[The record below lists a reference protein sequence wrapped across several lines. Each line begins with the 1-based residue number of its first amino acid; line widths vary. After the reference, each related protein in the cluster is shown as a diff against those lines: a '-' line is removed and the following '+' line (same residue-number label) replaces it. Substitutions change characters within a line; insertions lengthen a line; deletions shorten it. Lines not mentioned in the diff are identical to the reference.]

1 MKHSELVCINDYLKQ
16 YRKISSIYRV
26 DDSVL
31 RIIFEA
37 GEPLFVDL
45 GRGDSYMFFKED
57 FKQAKRY
64 TAPFDV
70 LLAKRFANAKI
81 ESMEVEEGNRIW
93 RIGVLA
99 SSSYKAMRTTLQLEF
114 TGRNTNA
121 IILDENEVVLEAM
134 RHIDS
139 SVSFRSVKVNEV
151 LEKLPPKEL
160 KEKPFVLGG
169 SIEEYLKA
177 SYEKRLHVK
186 LEEIKK
192 QKIAQVEKKITKLTQ
207 AIDALENE
215 EELMVKSDEAQK
227 EATLVLAHLHT
238 NVMKGYQESVTLL
251 DFEGNEVTIH
261 LPQAQSPQ
269 MAANM
274 LFKKSK
280 KLRQKALSVHRQKE
294 NLEEKRLF
302 LERMVGVINAAHDP
316 EEIHILVPK
325 QRKSKQKGDESNLYE
340 TFLLEGYRI
349 LLGKNEKG
357 NIALLQ
363 EAKKNDIWLH
373 VKDMPSSHV
382 IICTE
387 KQNVPEA
394 VLIFA
399 AKLCVEFSMSQKG
412 GYLVDYTKRK
422 NVKPFDGANVAYEE
436 YQTLKIYKE

>member
-1 MKHSELVCINDYLKQ
+1 MKYSELICINNYLKQ
-16 YRKISSIYRV
+16 YHKISSIYRV

-37 GEPLFVDL
+37 GEPLFIDL

-70 LLAKRFANAKI
+70 LLGKRFSNAKI
-81 ESMEVEEGNRIW
+81 ESMDVEEGNRIW
-93 RIGVLA
+93 RICVLA
-99 SSSYKAMRTTLQLEF
+99 SSSYKALRTTLQLEF

-121 IILDENEVVLEAM
+121 IILDQNEVVLEAL

-139 SVSFRSVKVNEV
+139 SVSFRSVKVGEA
-151 LEKLPPKEL
+151 LEALPPKEL
-160 KEKPFVLGG
+160 KEKPFECEG
-169 SIEEYLKA
+169 SIEAYLKA

-192 QKIAQVEKKITKLTQ
+192 QKIAQVVKKITKLTQ
-207 AIDALENE
+207 AIDGLENE
-215 EELMVKSDEAQK
+215 EDLYAQS
-227 EATLVLAHLHT
+227 EIANHHGTLVLANLHT
-238 NVMKGYQESVTLL
+238 IKGYQEAVNLH
-251 DFEGNEVTIH
+251 DFEGKEVTIC
-261 LPQAQSPQ
+261 LPQAQTPQ
-269 MAANM
+269 MAANL

-302 LERMVGVINAAHDP
+302 LERMVNVINAARDP
-316 EEIHILVPK
+316 EEIQILVPK
-325 QRKSKQKGDESNLYE
+325 QRKSKQKGDEGSYYE

-363 EAKKNDIWLH
+363 EAKKSDIWLH

-387 KQNVPEA
+387 KQNVPES

-399 AKLCVEFSMSQKG
+399 AKLCVEFSMPQKG

>member
-1 MKHSELVCINDYLKQ
+1 M
-16 YRKISSIYRV
+16 
-26 DDSVL
+26 

-37 GEPLFVDL
+37 GEPLFIDL

-70 LLAKRFANAKI
+70 LLGKRFSNAKI

-93 RIGVLA
+93 RICVLA
-99 SSSYKAMRTTLQLEF
+99 SSSYKALRTTLQLEF

-121 IILDENEVVLEAM
+121 IILDENEVVLEAL

-139 SVSFRSVKVNEV
+139 SVSFRSVKVGEA
-151 LEKLPPKEL
+151 LEALPPKEL
-160 KEKPFVLGG
+160 KEKPFECQG
-169 SIEEYLKA
+169 SIEAYLKA

-192 QKIAQVEKKITKLTQ
+192 QKIAQVVKKITKLTQ
-207 AIDALENE
+207 AIDGLENE
-215 EELMVKSDEAQK
+215 EDLYAQS
-227 EATLVLAHLHT
+227 EIANHHGTLVLANLHT
-238 NVMKGYQESVTLL
+238 IKGYQEAVTLH
-251 DFEGNEVTIH
+251 DFEGKEVTIC
-261 LPQAQSPQ
+261 LPQAQTPQ
-269 MAANM
+269 MAANL

-294 NLEEKRLF
+294 NLEEKQLF
-302 LERMVGVINAAHDP
+302 LERMVNVINAARDP
-316 EEIHILVPK
+316 EEIQILVPK
-325 QRKSKQKGDESNLYE
+325 QRKSKQKGDEGSYYE

-363 EAKKNDIWLH
+363 EAKKSDIWLH

-387 KQNVPEA
+387 KQNVPES

-399 AKLCVEFSMSQKG
+399 AKLCVEFSMPQKG

>member
-1 MKHSELVCINDYLKQ
+1 MKYSELICINNYLKQ
-16 YRKISSIYRV
+16 YHKISSIYRV

-37 GEPLFVDL
+37 GEPLFIDL

-70 LLAKRFANAKI
+70 LLGKRFSNAKI
-81 ESMEVEEGNRIW
+81 ESMDVEEGNRIW
-93 RIGVLA
+93 RICVLA
-99 SSSYKAMRTTLQLEF
+99 SSSYKALRSTLQLEF

-121 IILDENEVVLEAM
+121 IILDENEVVLEAL

-139 SVSFRSVKVNEV
+139 SVSFRSVKVGEA
-151 LEKLPPKEL
+151 LEALPPKEL
-160 KEKPFVLGG
+160 KEKPFECEG
-169 SIEEYLKA
+169 SIEAYLKA

-192 QKIAQVEKKITKLTQ
+192 QKIAQVVKKITKLTQ
-207 AIDALENE
+207 AIDGLENE
-215 EELMVKSDEAQK
+215 EDLYAQS
-227 EATLVLAHLHT
+227 EIANHHGTLVLANLHT
-238 NVMKGYQESVTLL
+238 IKGYQEAVTLH
-251 DFEGNEVTIH
+251 DFEGKEVTIC
-261 LPQAQSPQ
+261 LPQAQTPQ
-269 MAANM
+269 MAANL

-302 LERMVGVINAAHDP
+302 LERMVNVINAARDP
-316 EEIHILVPK
+316 EEIQILVPK
-325 QRKSKQKGDESNLYE
+325 QRKSKQKGDEGSYYE

-363 EAKKNDIWLH
+363 EAKKSDIWLH

-387 KQNVPEA
+387 KQNVPES

-399 AKLCVEFSMSQKG
+399 AKLCVEFSMPQKG

>member
-1 MKHSELVCINDYLKQ
+1 MKYSELICINNYLKQ
-16 YRKISSIYRV
+16 YHKISSIYRV

-37 GEPLFVDL
+37 GEPLFIDL

-70 LLAKRFANAKI
+70 LLGKRFSNAKI
-81 ESMEVEEGNRIW
+81 ESMDVEEGNRIW
-93 RIGVLA
+93 RICVLA
-99 SSSYKAMRTTLQLEF
+99 SSSYKALRTTLQLEF

-121 IILDENEVVLEAM
+121 IILDENEVVLEAL

-139 SVSFRSVKVNEV
+139 SVSFRSVKVGEA
-151 LEKLPPKEL
+151 LEALPPKEL
-160 KEKPFVLGG
+160 KEKPFECEG
-169 SIEEYLKA
+169 SIEAYLKA

-192 QKIAQVEKKITKLTQ
+192 QKIAQVVKKITKLTQ
-207 AIDALENE
+207 AIDGLENE
-215 EELMVKSDEAQK
+215 EDLYAQS
-227 EATLVLAHLHT
+227 EIANHHGTLVLANLHT
-238 NVMKGYQESVTLL
+238 IKGYQEAVTLH
-251 DFEGNEVTIH
+251 DFEGKEVTIC
-261 LPQAQSPQ
+261 LPQAQTPQ
-269 MAANM
+269 MAANL

-302 LERMVGVINAAHDP
+302 LERMVNVINAARDP
-316 EEIHILVPK
+316 EEIQILVPK
-325 QRKSKQKGDESNLYE
+325 QRKSKQKGDEGSYYE

-363 EAKKNDIWLH
+363 EAKKSDIWLH

-387 KQNVPEA
+387 KQNVPES

-399 AKLCVEFSMSQKG
+399 AKLCVEFSMPQK
-412 GYLVDYTKRK
+412 
-422 NVKPFDGANVAYEE
+422 
-436 YQTLKIYKE
+436 

>member
-1 MKHSELVCINDYLKQ
+1 MKHSELICINNYLKQ
-16 YRKISSIYRV
+16 YHKISSIYRV

-37 GEPLFVDL
+37 GEPLFIDL

-70 LLAKRFANAKI
+70 LLGKRFSNAKI
-81 ESMEVEEGNRIW
+81 ESMDVEEGNRIW
-93 RIGVLA
+93 RICVLA
-99 SSSYKAMRTTLQLEF
+99 SSSYKALRTTLQLEF

-121 IILDENEVVLEAM
+121 IILDENEVVLEAL

-139 SVSFRSVKVNEV
+139 SVSFRSVKVGEA
-151 LEKLPPKEL
+151 LEALPPKEL
-160 KEKPFVLGG
+160 KEKPFECEG
-169 SIEEYLKA
+169 SIEAYLKA

-192 QKIAQVEKKITKLTQ
+192 QKIAQVVKKITKLTQ
-207 AIDALENE
+207 AIDGLENE
-215 EELMVKSDEAQK
+215 EDLYAQS
-227 EATLVLAHLHT
+227 EIANHHGTLVLANLHT
-238 NVMKGYQESVTLL
+238 IKGYQEAVTLH
-251 DFEGNEVTIH
+251 DFEGKEVTIC
-261 LPQAQSPQ
+261 LPQAQTPQ
-269 MAANM
+269 MAANL

-302 LERMVGVINAAHDP
+302 LERMVNIINAARDP
-316 EEIHILVPK
+316 EEIQILVPK
-325 QRKSKQKGDESNLYE
+325 QRKSKQKGDEGSYYE

-363 EAKKNDIWLH
+363 EAKKSDIWLH

-387 KQNVPEA
+387 KQNVPES

-399 AKLCVEFSMSQKG
+399 AKLCVEFSMPQKG

>member
-1 MKHSELVCINDYLKQ
+1 MKHSELICINNYLKQ
-16 YRKISSIYRV
+16 YHKISSIYRV

-37 GEPLFVDL
+37 GEPLFIDL

-70 LLAKRFANAKI
+70 LLGKRFSNAKI

-93 RIGVLA
+93 RICVLA
-99 SSSYKAMRTTLQLEF
+99 SSSYKALRTTLQLEF

-121 IILDENEVVLEAM
+121 IILDQNEVVLEAL

-139 SVSFRSVKVNEV
+139 SVSFRSVKVGEA
-151 LEKLPPKEL
+151 LEALPPKEL
-160 KEKPFVLGG
+160 KEKPFECEG
-169 SIEEYLKA
+169 SIEAYLKA

-192 QKIAQVEKKITKLTQ
+192 QKIAQVVKKITKLTQ
-207 AIDALENE
+207 AIDGLENE
-215 EELMVKSDEAQK
+215 EDLYAQS
-227 EATLVLAHLHT
+227 EIANHHGTLVLANLHT
-238 NVMKGYQESVTLL
+238 IKGYQEAVTLH
-251 DFEGNEVTIH
+251 DFEGKEVTIC
-261 LPQAQSPQ
+261 LPQAQTPQ
-269 MAANM
+269 MAANL

-302 LERMVGVINAAHDP
+302 LERMVNVINAARDP
-316 EEIHILVPK
+316 EEIQILVPK
-325 QRKSKQKGDESNLYE
+325 QRKSKQKGDEGSYYE

-363 EAKKNDIWLH
+363 EAKKSDIWLH

-387 KQNVPEA
+387 KQNVPES

-399 AKLCVEFSMSQKG
+399 AKLCVEFSMPQKG

>member
-1 MKHSELVCINDYLKQ
+1 MKHSELICINNYLKQ
-16 YRKISSIYRV
+16 YHKISSIYRV

-37 GEPLFVDL
+37 GEPLFIDL

-70 LLAKRFANAKI
+70 LLGKRFSNAKI

-93 RIGVLA
+93 RICVLA
-99 SSSYKAMRTTLQLEF
+99 SSSYKALRTTLQLEF

-121 IILDENEVVLEAM
+121 IILDQNEVVLEAL

-139 SVSFRSVKVNEV
+139 SVSFRSVKVGEA
-151 LEKLPPKEL
+151 LEALPPKEL
-160 KEKPFVLGG
+160 KEKPFECEG
-169 SIEEYLKA
+169 SIEAYLKA

-192 QKIAQVEKKITKLTQ
+192 QKIAQVVKKITKLTQ
-207 AIDALENE
+207 AIDGLENE
-215 EELMVKSDEAQK
+215 EDLYAQS
-227 EATLVLAHLHT
+227 EIANHHGTLVLANLHT
-238 NVMKGYQESVTLL
+238 IKGYQEAVSLH
-251 DFEGNEVTIH
+251 DFEGKEVTIC
-261 LPQAQSPQ
+261 LPQAQTPQ
-269 MAANM
+269 MAANL

-302 LERMVGVINAAHDP
+302 LERMVNVINAARDP
-316 EEIHILVPK
+316 EEIQILVPK
-325 QRKSKQKGDESNLYE
+325 QRKSKQKGDEGSYYE
-340 TFLLEGYRI
+340 TFLLVGYRI

-363 EAKKNDIWLH
+363 EAKKSDIWLH

-387 KQNVPEA
+387 KQNVPES

-399 AKLCVEFSMSQKG
+399 AKLCVEFSMPQKG

-422 NVKPFDGANVAYEE
+422 NVKPFDGANVAYDE

>member
-1 MKHSELVCINDYLKQ
+1 MKYSELICINNYLKQ
-16 YRKISSIYRV
+16 YHKISSIYRV

-37 GEPLFVDL
+37 GEPLFIDL

-70 LLAKRFANAKI
+70 LLGKRFSNAKI

-93 RIGVLA
+93 RICVLA
-99 SSSYKAMRTTLQLEF
+99 SSSYKALRTTLQLEF

-121 IILDENEVVLEAM
+121 IILDENEVVLEAL

-139 SVSFRSVKVNEV
+139 SVSFRSVKVGEA
-151 LEKLPPKEL
+151 LEALPPKEL
-160 KEKPFVLGG
+160 KEKPFECEG
-169 SIEEYLKA
+169 SIEAYLKA

-192 QKIAQVEKKITKLTQ
+192 QKIAQVVKKITKLTQ
-207 AIDALENE
+207 AIDGLENE
-215 EELMVKSDEAQK
+215 EDLYAQSQI
-227 EATLVLAHLHT
+227 ANHHGTLVLANLHT
-238 NVMKGYQESVTLL
+238 IKGYQEAVTLH
-251 DFEGNEVTIH
+251 DFEGKEVTIC
-261 LPQAQSPQ
+261 LPQAQTPQ
-269 MAANM
+269 MAANL

-294 NLEEKRLF
+294 NLEEKQLF
-302 LERMVGVINAAHDP
+302 LERMVNVINAARDP
-316 EEIHILVPK
+316 EEIQILVPK
-325 QRKSKQKGDESNLYE
+325 QRKSKQKGDEGSYYE

-363 EAKKNDIWLH
+363 EAKKSDIWLH

-387 KQNVPEA
+387 KQNVPES

-399 AKLCVEFSMSQKG
+399 AKLCVEFSMPQKG

-422 NVKPFDGANVAYEE
+422 NVKPFDGANVAYDE

>member
-1 MKHSELVCINDYLKQ
+1 MKYSELICINNYLKQ
-16 YRKISSIYRV
+16 YHKISSIYRV

-37 GEPLFVDL
+37 GEPLFIDL

-70 LLAKRFANAKI
+70 LLGKRFSNAKI
-81 ESMEVEEGNRIW
+81 ESMDVEEGNRIW
-93 RIGVLA
+93 RICVLA
-99 SSSYKAMRTTLQLEF
+99 SSSYKALRTTLQLEF

-121 IILDENEVVLEAM
+121 IILDENEVVLEAL

-139 SVSFRSVKVNEV
+139 SVSFRSVKVGEA
-151 LEKLPPKEL
+151 LEALPPKEL
-160 KEKPFVLGG
+160 KEKPFECEG
-169 SIEEYLKA
+169 SIEAYLKA

-192 QKIAQVEKKITKLTQ
+192 QKIAQVVKKITKLTQ
-207 AIDALENE
+207 AIDGLENE
-215 EELMVKSDEAQK
+215 EDLYAQS
-227 EATLVLAHLHT
+227 EIANHHGTLVLANLHT
-238 NVMKGYQESVTLL
+238 IKGYQEAVTLH
-251 DFEGNEVTIH
+251 DFEGKEVTIC
-261 LPQAQSPQ
+261 LPQAQTPQ
-269 MAANM
+269 MAANL

-302 LERMVGVINAAHDP
+302 LERMVNVINAARDP
-316 EEIHILVPK
+316 EEIQILVPK
-325 QRKSKQKGDESNLYE
+325 QRKSKQKGDEGSYYE

-363 EAKKNDIWLH
+363 EAKKSDIWLH

-387 KQNVPEA
+387 KQNVPES

-399 AKLCVEFSMSQKG
+399 AKLCVEFSMPQKG

>member
-1 MKHSELVCINDYLKQ
+1 MKYSELICINNYLNQ
-16 YRKISSIYRV
+16 YHKISSIYRV

-37 GEPLFVDL
+37 GEPLFIDL

-70 LLAKRFANAKI
+70 LLGKRFSNAKI

-93 RIGVLA
+93 RICVLA
-99 SSSYKAMRTTLQLEF
+99 SSSYKALRTTLQLEF

-121 IILDENEVVLEAM
+121 IILDQNEVVLEAL

-139 SVSFRSVKVNEV
+139 SVSFRSVKVGEA
-151 LEKLPPKEL
+151 LEALPPKEL
-160 KEKPFVLGG
+160 KEKPFECEG
-169 SIEEYLKA
+169 SIEAYLKA

-192 QKIAQVEKKITKLTQ
+192 QKIAQVVKKITKLTQ
-207 AIDALENE
+207 AIDGLENE
-215 EELMVKSDEAQK
+215 EDFYAQS
-227 EATLVLAHLHT
+227 EIANHHGTLVLANLHT
-238 NVMKGYQESVTLL
+238 IKGYQEAVTLH
-251 DFEGNEVTIH
+251 DFEGKEVTIC
-261 LPQAQSPQ
+261 LPQAQTPQ
-269 MAANM
+269 MAANL

-280 KLRQKALSVHRQKE
+280 KLRQKAFSVHRQKE
-294 NLEEKRLF
+294 NLEEKQLF
-302 LERMVGVINAAHDP
+302 LERMVNVINAARDP
-316 EEIHILVPK
+316 EEIQILVPK
-325 QRKSKQKGDESNLYE
+325 QRKSKQKGDEGSYYE

-363 EAKKNDIWLH
+363 EAKKSDIWLH

-387 KQNVPEA
+387 KQNVPES

-399 AKLCVEFSMSQKG
+399 AKLCVEFSMPQKG

-422 NVKPFDGANVAYEE
+422 NVKPFDGANVAYDE